1 MIPNL
6 GNLDIAAMLIWY
18 VVFVLSTTCHE
29 FAHALSAYLG
39 GDRTAYHGG
48 LLTLDPT
55 PHIKHSPFGML
66 LVPFASFI
74 LSAPNSWMIG
84 WASVP
89 YDPRWGHRHPRR
101 QALMSL
107 AGPLANFTLAL
118 IAFIAIKALI
128 AGGILMKVRGYDFS
142 HIVGLSGGIPRSSLL
157 GMLPLFLSVMFNLNL
172 LLGLFN
178 LLPLPPL
185 DGAGVVQGASPR
197 TAGRIY
203 DMLRQNSMF
212 QILGLLVAWKVF
224 GLIAFPALRLA
235 KSMI

>member
-1 MIPNL
+1 
-6 GNLDIAAMLIWY
+6 
-18 VVFVLSTTCHE
+18 
-29 FAHALSAYLG
+29 
-39 GDRTAYHGG
+39 
-48 LLTLDPT
+48 
-55 PHIKHSPFGML
+55 
-66 LVPFASFI
+66 
-74 LSAPNSWMIG
+74 
-84 WASVP
+84 
-89 YDPRWGHRHPRR
+89 
-101 QALMSL
+101 
-107 AGPLANFTLAL
+107 
-118 IAFIAIKALI
+118 
-128 AGGILMKVRGYDFS
+128 
-142 HIVGLSGGIPRSSLL
+142 VGLSGGIPRSSLL